1 MDVGADVPSPVS
13 RRGLV
18 LILSSPSGAGKTT
31 LTRALANQTEWRLE
45 LSVSVTTRARR
56 PSEIDGQHYRFIDRE
71 TFEAMRE
78 RDDMLEWAEVHGNYY
93 GTPRRPVERAL
104 SAGRDMIFDIDY
116 QGTRQVRAKLR
127 DDVVTIFILPPSM
140 AELRRRLERRAEDAP
155 DTIER
160 RLRNARTEIER
171 WSEYDY
177 VLVNDDLDRS
187 FKTLEAILT
196 AERLRR
202 ERQVGLDAFVAGLLR
217 EGGAA

>member
-1 MDVGADVPSPVS
+1 MSVGFEATSPVT

-31 LTRALANQTEWRLE
+31 LTRALARQPEWKLD
-45 LSVSVTTRARR
+45 LSVSVTTRTRR

-71 TFEAMRE
+71 TFESMRE
-78 RDDMLEWAEVHGNYY
+78 RDDMLEWAEVHGNFY
-93 GTPRRPVERAL
+93 GTPRRPVEAAL
-104 SAGRDMIFDIDY
+104 AAGRDMIFDIDY

-127 DDVVTIFILPPSM
+127 EDVVTIFILPPSM
-140 AELRRRLERRAEDAP
+140 AELRRRLERRAEDTAE
-155 DTIER
+155 TIER

-177 VLVNDDLDRS
+177 VLINDDLDRS

-202 ERQVGLDAFVAGLLR
+202 QRQVGLDRFVEGLLA
-217 EGGAA
+217 ETGG